1 MYLQWFLD
9 VEVYCLNLGENKHM
23 NKKNEQ
29 KKNKSFFNTYNKMV
43 LFYISSDIKK

>member
-23 NKKNEQ
+23 NK
-29 KKNKSFFNTYNKMV
+29 NKSFSIPTTKNGT
-43 LFYISSDIKK
+43 FYISSDIKK